1 MRRMKILFVGGTGI
15 ISSACSRLAIA
26 QGHELD
32 LLVRGES
39 SSLRPPPPEAQLIFA
54 DIRDREATAQA
65 LAGKKYDAVVD
76 FVAFTPEH
84 IETDL
89 ALFRDK
95 TAQLVFISSASAYHK
110 PVRHLPITESTP
122 LHNPFWQYS
131 RDKIACEQ
139 RLYRAY
145 QEEAF
150 PITIVRPSHTY
161 DKTLLPFDPHGAGG
175 TVLSRIDRGLPII
188 VHGDGTSL
196 WTLTHN
202 TDFAVGLVGLLGHPA
217 ALGESFHITSDESI
231 PWNEVI
237 QCVARAAGKEA
248 QIVHVSSDIL
258 ARRHPRWGE
267 GLLGD
272 KSHSVIFDNSK
283 IKRLVPAF
291 KAVVPFC
298 QGAREIVNFYRSEP
312 ERCVVVPEIDSLM
325 SELAAEFG

>member
-1 MRRMKILFVGGTGI
+1 MKILFVGGTGI
-15 ISSACSRLAIA
+15 ISSACSRLAIS

-39 SSLRPPPPEAQLIFA
+39 SRLRPPPPEANIIRA
-54 DIRDREATAQA
+54 DIRDREATARA
-65 LAGKKYDAVVD
+65 LSGKKYDAVVD

-84 IETDL
+84 IENDL
-89 ALFRDK
+89 AIFRGN

-139 RLYRAY
+139 RLFQAY
-145 QEEAF
+145 QEEGM

-175 TVLSRIDRGLPII
+175 TVLSRIDRGLPVI

-196 WTLTHN
+196 WTLTHH
-202 TDFAVGLVGLLGHPA
+202 TDFAVGLLGLLGHPA
-217 ALGESFHITSDESI
+217 AIGEAFHITSDEAI

-237 QCVARAAGKEA
+237 QSVARAAGKEA
-248 QIVHVSSDIL
+248 KIVHVASDTL
-258 ARRHPRWGE
+258 AKRHTRWGE

-272 KSHSVIFDNSK
+272 KSHSVMFDNSK
-283 IKRLVPAF
+283 IKRLVPSF
-291 KAVVPFC
+291 KAVVPFS
-298 QGAREIVNFYRSEP
+298 QGAREIVGFYRENP
-312 ERCVVVPEIDSLM
+312 ERCIVDAEIDALM
-325 SELAAEFG
+325 NELVAAHG

>member
-1 MRRMKILFVGGTGI
+1 MKILFVGGTGI
-15 ISSACSRLAIA
+15 ISSACSRLAVS

-39 SSLRPPPPEAQLIFA
+39 SQLRPPPPEANLIFA
-54 DIRDREATAQA
+54 DVRDRAATQKA
-65 LAGKKYDAVVD
+65 LSGKKYDAVVD
-76 FVAFTPEH
+76 FVAFTTEH
-84 IETDL
+84 IENDL
-89 ALFRDK
+89 AIFRDI

-139 RLYRAY
+139 RLFQAY
-145 QEEAF
+145 QEEGM

-175 TVLSRIDRGLPII
+175 TVLSRIDRGLPVI

-202 TDFAVGLVGLLGHPA
+202 TDFAVGLMGLLGHPA
-217 ALGESFHITSDESI
+217 AIGEAFHITSDESI

-237 QCVARAAGKEA
+237 QSVARAAGKEA
-248 QIVHVSSDIL
+248 KIVHVASDTL
-258 ARRHPRWGE
+258 AKRHTRWGE

-283 IKRLVPAF
+283 IKRLVPSF
-291 KAVVPFC
+291 KAVIPFS
-298 QGAREIVNFYRSEP
+298 QGAREIVGFYRENP
-312 ERCVVVPEIDSLM
+312 ERCVVNAEIDALM
-325 SELAAEFG
+325 DELVAAHG

>member
-1 MRRMKILFVGGTGI
+1 M
-15 ISSACSRLAIA
+15 
-26 QGHELD
+26 GHELD

-39 SSLRPPPPEAQLIFA
+39 SQLRPPPPEANIIRA
-54 DIRDREATAQA
+54 DIRDRDDTLKA
-65 LAGKKYDAVVD
+65 LSGKKYDAVVD
-76 FVAFTPEH
+76 FVAFTTEH
-84 IETDL
+84 IENDL
-89 ALFRDK
+89 AIFKNK

-139 RLYRAY
+139 RLFQAY
-145 QEEAF
+145 QEEGM

-175 TVLSRIDRGLPII
+175 TVLSRIDRGLPVI

-202 TDFAVGLVGLLGHPA
+202 TDFAVGLLGLLGHPA
-217 ALGESFHITSDESI
+217 AIGEAFHITSDESI

-237 QCVARAAGKEA
+237 QSVARAAGKEA
-248 QIVHVSSDIL
+248 KIVHVASDTL
-258 ARRHPRWGE
+258 AKRHSRWGE

-283 IKRLVPAF
+283 IKRLVPSF
-291 KAVVPFC
+291 KAVVPFS
-298 QGAREIVNFYRSEP
+298 QGAREIVGFYRENP
-312 ERCVVVPEIDSLM
+312 ERCVVDAEIDALM
-325 SELAAEFG
+325 NELVAAHG

>member
-1 MRRMKILFVGGTGI
+1 MKILFVGGTGI
-15 ISSACSRLAIA
+15 ISSACSRLAVA
-26 QGHELD
+26 NGHELD

-39 SSLRPPPPEAQLIFA
+39 SQLRPPPPEANIIRA
-54 DIRDREATAQA
+54 DIRDRNATLKA
-65 LAGKKYDAVVD
+65 LSGKKYDAVVD
-76 FVAFTPEH
+76 FVAFTTEH
-84 IETDL
+84 IENDL
-89 ALFRDK
+89 AIFKDK

-131 RDKIACEQ
+131 RDKIACEL
-139 RLYRAY
+139 RLFQAY
-145 QEEAF
+145 QEEGM

-175 TVLSRIDRGLPII
+175 TVLSRIDRGLPVI

-202 TDFAVGLVGLLGHPA
+202 TDFAVGLLGLLGHPA
-217 ALGESFHITSDESI
+217 AIGEAFHITSDESI

-237 QCVARAAGKEA
+237 QSVARAAGKEA
-248 QIVHVSSDIL
+248 KIVHVASDTL
-258 ARRHPRWGE
+258 AKRHSRWGE

-283 IKRLVPAF
+283 IKRLVPSF
-291 KAVVPFC
+291 KAVVPFS
-298 QGAREIVNFYRSEP
+298 QGAREIVGFYRENP
-312 ERCVVVPEIDSLM
+312 ERCVVDAEIDALM
-325 SELAAEFG
+325 NELVAAHG